1 MAEKLIRKEL
11 RQFNQRIAARYH
23 LTELNEPESRNYI
36 SHRLSVAGCDEALFS
51 KQATKK
57 IFQESEGVPRLINL
71 LCDRAL
77 LGCYSEGKS
86 TVTKKMVQR
95 SSEEIKGK
103 HQRKLTD
110 HVFGAILGL
119 STLLMLIVFLIKSCP
134 SDHQTS
140 SSIKSEQTKT
150 KLGVSEKTRSLSGHE
165 KLESAINDLIS
176 LWGISFEDQ
185 ETNSCSLSEKIG
197 LRCAKF
203 TINLDQILRMDRPFV
218 VSIDQEFFTI
228 MQATRETFFLF
239 AGDKEY
245 QLSFSEFSQIF
256 DGNIDLVWRMPPD
269 YNGPITLNAKGP
281 AVDWLSIQLALVN
294 RGDSFSRQKCDFLRG
309 NVEKSEEISE
319 IIWSH

>member
-1 MAEKLIRKEL
+1 M
-11 RQFNQRIAARYH
+11 
-23 LTELNEPESRNYI
+23 S
-36 SHRLSVAGCDEALFS
+36 
-51 KQATKK
+51 
-57 IFQESEGVPRLINL
+57 
-71 LCDRAL
+71 
-77 LGCYSEGKS
+77 
-86 TVTKKMVQR
+86 
-95 SSEEIKGK
+95 
-103 HQRKLTD
+103 
-110 HVFGAILGL
+110 
-119 STLLMLIVFLIKSCP
+119 

-203 TINLDQILRMDRPFV
+203 AINLDQILRMDRPFV
-218 VSIDQEFFTI
+218 VSIDQNFYNN
-228 MQATRETFFLF
+228 AGNSRDLFLF

-269 YNGPITLNAKGP
+269 YNGPIT
-281 AVDWLSIQLALVN
+281 
-294 RGDSFSRQKCDFLRG
+294 
-309 NVEKSEEISE
+309 
-319 IIWSH
+319 